1 MSSTNSNIESND
13 NRNKKKDDLASI
25 QDNQDNVGA
34 AASDP
39 STAGPSDNTRL
50 KTDEEMDKS
59 D

>member
-1 MSSTNSNIESND
+1 MSSTNSNIESSD

-39 STAGPSDNTRL
+39 STAGPSDNTRA